1 MRRLK
6 RRLKEL
12 SAGQSL
18 TAIAAKSGLCKSA
31 VSKLLNAN
39 RYLYPRF
46 ESIVAIADAV
56 GLPADE
62 AFALG
67 RKEQNQ

>member
-1 MRRLK
+1 MHKLK
-6 RRLKEL
+6 LRLKEL

-31 VSKLLNAN
+31 VSKLLNAD
-39 RYLYPRF
+39 RYLHPRF
-46 ESIVAIADAV
+46 ESIVAVADAV
-56 GLPADE
+56 GLEPDE

-67 RKEQNQ
+67 RKEK